1 MKNLIIS
8 EVIQQK
14 LTGRHGVSR
23 REVEQ
28 CIINI
33 DGPMLLDNREE
44 HKTNPPTQW
53 FLACTNAGRLLK
65 VVCVLR
71 DGKIFIRTC
80 YSPNADEIRIYND
93 AR

>member
-8 EVIQQK
+8 ETIQQK
-14 LTGRHGVSR
+14 LIQKHAVYR

-28 CIINI
+28 CILNI
-33 DGPMLLDNREE
+33 DGPMLEEARED
-44 HKTNPPTQW
+44 HRTDPPTRW
-53 FLACTNAGRLLK
+53 FLSSTNAGRLLK
-65 VVCVLR
+65 VVFVLR